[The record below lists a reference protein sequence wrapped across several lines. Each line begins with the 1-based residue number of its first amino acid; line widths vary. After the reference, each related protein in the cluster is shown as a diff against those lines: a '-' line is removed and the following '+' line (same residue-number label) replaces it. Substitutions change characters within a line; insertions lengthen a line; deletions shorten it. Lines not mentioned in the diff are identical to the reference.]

1 MLEPD
6 IIVTE
11 RGDYAERFIVIEV
24 KAHAAALL
32 DVEDE
37 LRTYMVQNNF
47 TLGMLIAPGAIR
59 LYRNLYTS
67 YGADSVSL
75 LGAYP
80 LADFDGFAR
89 APTWDPSAMANLEDA
104 VPAMGRASARPR
116 GADSPRARAPSNPR
130 GRVRPPMFA
139 SARSRAAKH
148 RRWPSLASG
157 RGLAMRH
164 VFVETNWVVDWAA
177 PIHHQD
183 AAAAKLLADAE
194 AGRHRLYLPAVCLTR
209 GAAAAP

>member
-104 VPAMGRASARPR
+104 VQRWIERLPAPEALTHL
-116 GADSPRARAPSNPR
+116 APALRRTLEVEFAPY
-130 GRVRPPMFA
+130 VRIGEV
-139 SARSRAAKH
+139 RAAKH
-148 RRWPSLASG
+148 RRWPSLAS
-157 RGLAMRH
+157 
-164 VFVETNWVVDWAA
+164 
-177 PIHHQD
+177 D
-183 AAAAKLLADAE
+183 AAS
-194 AGRHRLYLPAVCLTR
+194 R
-209 GAAAAP
+209 